1 MSAPSISL
9 YNTST
14 MVEFENIDASGGTMH
29 YLLYA
34 DNSQFDSW
42 TDWVNDPAS

>member
-1 MSAPSISL
+1 MSAPTITLS
-9 YNTST
+9 NTST
-14 MVEFENIDASGGTMH
+14 MLTAGDIDTTAEMD